1 MKGELNM
8 SQNLTYTMQ
17 GDYLIPDLI
26 PPESPKV
33 GKYGMLRRSHLKQWR
48 NGLYTGMLLS
58 GKLNQHLE
66 EIDRQASEMMD
77 RLTKQYALE
86 VGATETLKAQDQMQW
101 VQLMENCRN
110 RAEQEVMESLIY
122 S

>member
-1 MKGELNM
+1 M

-17 GDYLIPDLI
+17 GDYLIPDLL

-33 GKYGMLRRSHLKQWR
+33 GKYGMLRRSYLKQWR

-58 GKLNQHLE
+58 DKLNSHLE
-66 EIDRQASEMMD
+66 EIDRQANSMMD
-77 RLTKQYALE
+77 RLTKQYAQE
-86 VGATETLKAQDQMQW
+86 AGVTETLKTQNQLLW
-101 VQLMENCRN
+101 VQRMENCRN
-110 RAEQEVMESLIY
+110 RAEETVLKDLIY

>member
-1 MKGELNM
+1 M

-77 RLTKQYALE
+77 RLLKQYAQEDGL
-86 VGATETLKAQDQMQW
+86 TESLKTQNQLLW
-101 VQLMENCRN
+101 VQRMENCRN
-110 RAEQEVMESLIY
+110 RAEETVMRDLIY

>member
-1 MKGELNM
+1 M

-33 GKYGMLRRSHLKQWR
+33 GKYGMLRRSYLKQWR

-58 GKLNQHLE
+58 EKLNAHLE
-66 EIDRQASEMMD
+66 EIDRQANEMMD
-77 RLTKQYALE
+77 RLTKQYAQE
-86 VGATETLKAQDQMQW
+86 AGVTENLKAQNQMLW
-101 VQLMENCRN
+101 VQLMNSCRN
-110 RAEQEVMESLIY
+110 RAEQVVLESLIY

>member
-1 MKGELNM
+1 M

-17 GDYLIPDLI
+17 GDYLIPDLL

-33 GKYGMLRRSHLKQWR
+33 GKYGMLRRSYLKQWR

-58 GKLNQHLE
+58 GKLNRHLE
-66 EIDRQASEMMD
+66 EIDRQASEMVD
-77 RLTKQYALE
+77 RLTKQYAQENGL
-86 VGATETLKAQDQMQW
+86 TESLKAQNQLLW
-101 VQLMENCRN
+101 VQRMENCRN
-110 RAEQEVMESLIY
+110 RAEESVLKDLIY

>member
-1 MKGELNM
+1 M

-26 PPESPKV
+26 PPESPQV
-33 GKYGMLRRSHLKQWR
+33 GKYGMLRRSYLKQWR

-58 GKLNQHLE
+58 GKLTSHLE
-66 EIDRQASEMMD
+66 EIDRQANSMVE
-77 RLTKQYALE
+77 RLTKQYAQE
-86 VGATETLKAQDQMQW
+86 DGVTESMKATDQMRW
-101 VQLMENCRN
+101 VHLMNSCRN
-110 RAEQEVMESLIY
+110 RAEETVMASLIC

>member
-1 MKGELNM
+1 M

-17 GDYLIPDLI
+17 GDYLIPNLI

-33 GKYGMLRRSHLKQWR
+33 GKYGMLRRSYLKQWR

-58 GKLNQHLE
+58 GKLNPHLE
-66 EIDRQASEMMD
+66 EIDQQANTMMEQ
-77 RLTKQYALE
+77 LTMQYAQE
-86 VGATETLKAQDQMQW
+86 AGVTETLKAQDQMQW

>member
-1 MKGELNM
+1 M

-17 GDYLIPDLI
+17 GDYLIPDLL

-66 EIDRQASEMMD
+66 EIDRQANSMMEQ
-77 RLTKQYALE
+77 LVKELAQAEGVTE
-86 VGATETLKAQDQMQW
+86 VLKTQDQMEW
-101 VQLMENCRN
+101 VKQMNNIRS
-110 RAEQEVMESLIY
+110 RAEAKVLKDLIY